1 MLGKTITMKSIDIK
15 RQATSGEKKDLPSP
29 LTGSG
34 MIPLDLPE
42 GVPPLLTF
50 YIYLTDDCNLKCQHC
65 WVSPTFVNGVQ
76 SMKEVIEVERL
87 QKAVKEARPLG
98 LVSAKLTG
106 GEPMLHPRFLEIVDM
121 LTSEGL
127 NVSMETNG
135 TLLAAD
141 TARYLKEKTKMRF
154 ISVSIDGADAETH
167 DRFRGVPGAFDDTL
181 RGLDFLVDAGYT
193 NTQVIVCAHRSNIDR
208 IDDVVALAEKRGA
221 GSVKL
226 TSVMNIGRG
235 EVLHKQG
242 EALDMDD
249 HIQLALHVRE
259 NLRQRFNI
267 PIMFNIPPALIP
279 MKELWRTRGRTG
291 SCNVRCILG
300 ILGRGEIALCGIG
313 RSIPELIYG
322 YLGEKSIRE
331 IWLTHPRI
339 LELRRVLDDI
349 KSYPGIC
356 GQCVHAKTC
365 RSGCVAH
372 NYVDSGQLIWPS
384 WLCREAEARGM
395 FPTSRSLREKKRKN
409 VRNTI
414 PQEN

>member
-1 MLGKTITMKSIDIK
+1 MKRMDIK
-15 RQATSGEKKDLPSP
+15 HLPSTS
-29 LTGSG
+29 TGQG

-65 WVSPTFVNGVQ
+65 WVSPKFVNGVQ

-87 QKAVKEARPLG
+87 QQAVKEARPLG
-98 LVSAKLTG
+98 LASAKLTG
-106 GEPMLHPRFLEIVDM
+106 GEPMLHPQFLETVDM

-127 NVSMETNG
+127 NLSMETNG
-135 TLLAAD
+135 TLLTAD
-141 TARYLKEKTKMRF
+141 TARCLKEKTKMRF

-167 DRFRGVPGAFDDTL
+167 DRFRGVPGAFENAL

-193 NTQVIVCAHRSNIDR
+193 NAQVIMCVHRNNIAKV
-208 IDDVVALAEKRGA
+208 DDVVELAEKRGA

-249 HIQLALHVRE
+249 HIRLAHHVRE

-291 SCNVRCILG
+291 SCNVRSILG

-313 RSIPELIYG
+313 RSIPELVYG

-339 LELRRVLDDI
+339 LELRRALDDI
-349 KSYPGIC
+349 NRYPGIC

-395 FPTSRSLREKKRKN
+395 FPTSRSLRGKKRKN
-409 VRNTI
+409 VHRSI
-414 PQEN
+414 LQEN